1 MKYYIVLL
9 STSLCMLLFLGF
21 NTTKNISKNKNH
33 NNRFPPLST
42 LDSLQGKWINEDD
55 SLNVVI
61 INGRYWNEQYN
72 DNVQP
77 INKFY
82 RIYFSDTAV
91 QTNNFLNASF
101 DTTALSGNYIVTV
114 KESDNSMECWQ
125 MNGVYI
131 NNSDTTFSINPAVNW
146 TMKSVLVF
154 RKTQ

>member
-72 DNVQP
+72 DPNNL
-77 INKFY
+77 ISNTY
-82 RIYFSDTAV
+82 RLYFSDTLV
-91 QTNNFLNASF
+91 NSQQSF
-101 DTTALSGNYIVTV
+101 SSISIDTTALTGQYILFA
-114 KESDNSMECWQ
+114 SPDHSIDCYYLNGFYHDN
-125 MNGVYI
+125 I
-131 NNSDTTFSINPAVNW
+131 DTTFSISPPDG
-146 TMKSVLVF
+146 TMRDLLLFNKAH
-154 RKTQ
+154 